1 MTIMPFNQ
9 PTDQAGRPV
18 DNPAASQLP
27 THLPVL
33 KVLGLGGGGCNAV
46 NRMMEL
52 GLNGI
57 EFVAAN
63 TDYQALQTC
72 LAPVKI
78 QLGPRVTRGL
88 GAGGKPEVGRASA
101 EESERQIAA
110 ALEGADM
117 VFLTAGMGGGTG
129 TGSIPI
135 AARAARSVGAV
146 TIAIVTTPFSFE
158 MGRRQ
163 RNATTGLADLRPHTN
178 TLIAI
183 PNDRLLYVAPRNL
196 PMEVAFR
203 LADDV
208 LRQAVQGVTELITEP
223 GLINVD
229 FAHIR
234 RLMQLGGGALMS
246 IGQGQ
251 GENKARMAIDQALHH
266 PLLESTSLENAAG
279 VIANFTGGSDLTL
292 VEVSEVLTE
301 VQAQIGPQAEI
312 VLGVTHD
319 PCMEGR
325 AQVIL
330 VVTGLGAPTLE
341 EALSSAEAAA
351 RPASQPAVLQPASPA
366 APAAAPQPLPP
377 ASLPAANA
385 YPLPAAAGQQPLAG
399 AQPQVPADYPSMA
412 AIPVPVAPPPVH
424 SSGYAVPNDL
434 DVPAFLRRRVR
445 LSN

>member
-1 MTIMPFNQ
+1 MTILPMSDSTSEPI
-9 PTDQAGRPV
+9 GI
-18 DNPAASQLP
+18 AAVQSSGPILP
-27 THLPVL
+27 TYKPVL

-46 NRMMEL
+46 NRMIEL
-52 GLNGI
+52 GLGGVQFI
-57 EFVAAN
+57 GAN
-63 TDYQALQTC
+63 TDYQALQSC

-88 GAGGKPEVGRASA
+88 GAGGKPEVGRAAA
-101 EESERQIAA
+101 EESEQSIAKS
-110 ALEGADM
+110 LEGADM

-129 TGSIPI
+129 TGAIAI

-158 MGRRQ
+158 RGRRQ
-163 RNATTGLADLRPHTN
+163 RNASTGLANLRPHTD

-251 GENKARMAIDQALHH
+251 GENKARQAFDQALHH
-266 PLLESTSLENAAG
+266 PLLESVSLENAAG
-279 VIANFTGGSDLTL
+279 VIANFTGGSDLSL
-292 VEVSEVLTE
+292 MEVSEVLTE
-301 VQAQIGPQAEI
+301 VQKEINAQAEI
-312 VLGVTHD
+312 VMGVTHD
-319 PCMEGR
+319 SCMENR

-330 VVTGLGAPTLE
+330 VVTGLGATTLE
-341 EALSSAEAAA
+341 EALTSAENAA
-351 RPASQPAVLQPASPA
+351 RPASAPAVQASASGASPNTA
-366 APAAAPQPLPP
+366 EAGPQEAIVKREIHPAPPRPTETPVDAPKDSIPVQMEPP
-377 ASLPAANA
+377 APPA
-385 YPLPAAAGQQPLAG
+385 PHSPAFA
-399 AQPQVPADYPSMA
+399 M
-412 AIPVPVAPPPVH
+412 
-424 SSGYAVPNDL
+424 PNDL

-445 LSN
+445 MSN